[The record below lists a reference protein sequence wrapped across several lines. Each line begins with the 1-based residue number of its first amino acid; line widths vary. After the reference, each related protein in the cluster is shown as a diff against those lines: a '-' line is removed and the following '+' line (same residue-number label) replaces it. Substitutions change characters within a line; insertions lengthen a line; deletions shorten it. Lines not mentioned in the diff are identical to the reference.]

1 MKIKENLLFS
11 LLIERQWFQHHKKGR
26 MMVDGADNGDNSL
39 VFFSFILVSPKL
51 GIGSFEMLEQ
61 HLASYDGY
69 CVADNR

>member
-1 MKIKENLLFS
+1 
-11 LLIERQWFQHHKKGR
+11 